1 MHRKKLIVAAL
12 AAVLSLGA
20 ASPAFA
26 DCCDSFFDCAA
37 TVVTEGVSCAMQEF
51 IDAVKGLVTFV
62 NNLLNQATG
71 ATQDATHS
79 AQQFVSNTIDDIT
92 SQSQSANTVLA
103 QAAASA
109 KQLADEEKQFPV
121 FTAQKV
127 GSSPSASAGSNSSAS
142 STPSRPANANKT
154 SSAQGSSSSSN
165 SHVMHASSAAAT
177 NATTSTS
184 SNSHTTT
191 MHAAVATSVEPI
203 SAAAPARAYMDVMNR
218 ALAEI
223 TKAKAAGD
231 HDFATVNQYMTDARN
246 SEGSGLKSASQI
258 ADAAVEAPF
267 KNLLSQ
273 LTSMLA
279 NPTELTAP
287 SSAIEAAANSIMS
300 NVNVSIGQ
308 IVDAITNGP
317 IHAFEATQGSYTDL
331 QYQADHAKAIA
342 DAMDHLFRDRT
353 TAAAAALEAL
363 LPKVAAKPEVS
374 LHAMSN
380 LPNHLAYSTVMSKFT
395 AGREKVKSDYAQR
408 LQGLSA
414 RMTQYE
420 AARAKYRTA
429 RSSLPAARASFS
441 SKLDGYLTG
450 KTAAERTAQRDSLIA
465 QARSRFANDPK
476 TRDAV
481 IALLTSESNKRIA
494 MIKK

>member
-1 MHRKKLIVAAL
+1 M
-12 AAVLSLGA
+12 
-20 ASPAFA
+20 
-26 DCCDSFFDCAA
+26 
-37 TVVTEGVSCAMQEF
+37 
-51 IDAVKGLVTFV
+51 
-62 NNLLNQATG
+62 
-71 ATQDATHS
+71 
-79 AQQFVSNTIDDIT
+79 
-92 SQSQSANTVLA
+92 LA

-165 SHVMHASSAAAT
+165 SHVMHASSAAAP

-273 LTSMLA
+273 FDVEMLA

-287 SSAIEAAANSIMS
+287 LSAIEAAAIPIMS

-317 IHAFEATQGSYTDL
+317 IDAFEATQDDIHL
-331 QYQADHAKAIA
+331 RYQADHAKAIA
-342 DAMDHLFRDRT
+342 DAMDISSAIEPRRRPRRWKRCCRRWRRSPIYRFTRCRT
-353 TAAAAALEAL
+353 SRIT
-363 LPKVAAKPEVS
+363 S
-374 LHAMSN
+374 HIRRSC
-380 LPNHLAYSTVMSKFT
+380 
-395 AGREKVKSDYAQR
+395 
-408 LQGLSA
+408 
-414 RMTQYE
+414 
-420 AARAKYRTA
+420 
-429 RSSLPAARASFS
+429 RSSQPAVR
-441 SKLDGYLTG
+441 
-450 KTAAERTAQRDSLIA
+450 R
-465 QARSRFANDPK
+465 
-476 TRDAV
+476 
-481 IALLTSESNKRIA
+481 
-494 MIKK
+494 